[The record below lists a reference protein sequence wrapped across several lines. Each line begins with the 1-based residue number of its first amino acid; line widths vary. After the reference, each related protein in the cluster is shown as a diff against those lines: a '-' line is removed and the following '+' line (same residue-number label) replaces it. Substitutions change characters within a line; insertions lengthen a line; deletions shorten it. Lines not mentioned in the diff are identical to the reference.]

1 MRDRIKDENYFNM
14 LIQKEKESII
24 RFEDAVKKIT
34 LEKGTLDRGVRNGYS
49 ILINSYEKEI
59 NSLYSLG
66 EIWQQS
72 RNLTKN
78 YCFIIVR
85 CGIENMGILS

>member
-49 ILINSYEKEI
+49 ILINSYEM
-59 NSLYSLG
+59 N
-66 EIWQQS
+66 
-72 RNLTKN
+72 
-78 YCFIIVR
+78 
-85 CGIENMGILS
+85 ILSYI

>member
-1 MRDRIKDENYFNM
+1 MRDRIKDENYFNI
-14 LIQKEKESII
+14 LIQKEKENII

-66 EIWQQS
+66 ED
-72 RNLTKN
+72 LAT
-78 YCFIIVR
+78 IV
-85 CGIENMGILS
+85 SAQ